1 MKNSRGFCLV
11 QELVCFCLTAVLLA
25 TAIQG
30 FYRSNYLLN
39 ESLELQQAVQA
50 AQQVL
55 AGEEYSGR
63 FDVTQRISSGS
74 TECLAVQEVQAA
86 YGKVRVTLIRALPT
100 AEGLSASGAA
110 AGTFKAT
117 GTAGLSF
124 GRLQDELQLQEA
136 RRHILAQLEKIVCYD
151 AQSVR
156 LQTDGKIS
164 CRMLEGCKQVTVYS
178 DKQGIYQRTRTN
190 KGTGVNPVSLEEV
203 GVFGWQ
209 VRRCSPQMLCVSFDL
224 YRNGRS
230 MRVTQYFICYSA
242 RITDDA

>member
-1 MKNSRGFCLV
+1 MKNSRGFFLI

-25 TAIQG
+25 TMIQG

-74 TECLAVQEVQAA
+74 TDGLAVQEVQAA

-110 AGTFKAT
+110 VGTF
-117 GTAGLSF
+117 AGSSA
-124 GRLQDELQLQEA
+124 GD
-136 RRHILAQLEKIVCYD
+136 
-151 AQSVR
+151 
-156 LQTDGKIS
+156 
-164 CRMLEGCKQVTVYS
+164 
-178 DKQGIYQRTRTN
+178 
-190 KGTGVNPVSLEEV
+190 V
-203 GVFGWQ
+203 G
-209 VRRCSPQMLCVSFDL
+209 L
-224 YRNGRS
+224 
-230 MRVTQYFICYSA
+230 
-242 RITDDA
+242 

>member
-100 AEGLSASGAA
+100 AEGLSADGAA
-110 AGTFKAT
+110 VGITSGNSAG
-117 GTAGLSF
+117 
-124 GRLQDELQLQEA
+124 
-136 RRHILAQLEKIVCYD
+136 D
-151 AQSVR
+151 A
-156 LQTDGKIS
+156 
-164 CRMLEGCKQVTVYS
+164 C
-178 DKQGIYQRTRTN
+178 
-190 KGTGVNPVSLEEV
+190 
-203 GVFGWQ
+203 F
-209 VRRCSPQMLCVSFDL
+209 
-224 YRNGRS
+224 
-230 MRVTQYFICYSA
+230 
-242 RITDDA
+242 

>member
-39 ESLELQQAVQA
+39 ESLELQQAAQA

-74 TECLAVQEVQAA
+74 ADGLAVQEVQAA

-100 AEGLSASGAA
+100 AEGISADGAA
-110 AGTFKAT
+110 VGITSGNSAG
-117 GTAGLSF
+117 
-124 GRLQDELQLQEA
+124 
-136 RRHILAQLEKIVCYD
+136 D
-151 AQSVR
+151 A
-156 LQTDGKIS
+156 
-164 CRMLEGCKQVTVYS
+164 C
-178 DKQGIYQRTRTN
+178 
-190 KGTGVNPVSLEEV
+190 
-203 GVFGWQ
+203 F
-209 VRRCSPQMLCVSFDL
+209 
-224 YRNGRS
+224 
-230 MRVTQYFICYSA
+230 
-242 RITDDA
+242 

>member
-74 TECLAVQEVQAA
+74 ADGLAVQEVQAA

-110 AGTFKAT
+110 VGITSGSSAGDIGF
-117 GTAGLSF
+117 
-124 GRLQDELQLQEA
+124 
-136 RRHILAQLEKIVCYD
+136 
-151 AQSVR
+151 
-156 LQTDGKIS
+156 
-164 CRMLEGCKQVTVYS
+164 
-178 DKQGIYQRTRTN
+178 
-190 KGTGVNPVSLEEV
+190 
-203 GVFGWQ
+203 
-209 VRRCSPQMLCVSFDL
+209 
-224 YRNGRS
+224 
-230 MRVTQYFICYSA
+230 
-242 RITDDA
+242 

>member
-39 ESLELQQAVQA
+39 QSLELQQAVQA

-74 TECLAVQEVQAA
+74 ADGLAVQEVQAA

-100 AEGLSASGAA
+100 AERLPADGAA
-110 AGTFKAT
+110 AGTF
-117 GTAGLSF
+117 AGSSA
-124 GRLQDELQLQEA
+124 GD
-136 RRHILAQLEKIVCYD
+136 
-151 AQSVR
+151 
-156 LQTDGKIS
+156 
-164 CRMLEGCKQVTVYS
+164 
-178 DKQGIYQRTRTN
+178 
-190 KGTGVNPVSLEEV
+190 V
-203 GVFGWQ
+203 G
-209 VRRCSPQMLCVSFDL
+209 L
-224 YRNGRS
+224 
-230 MRVTQYFICYSA
+230 
-242 RITDDA
+242 

>member
-39 ESLELQQAVQA
+39 QSLELQQAVQA

-100 AEGLSASGAA
+100 AEGLSADGAA
-110 AGTFKAT
+110 VGITSGSSAGDIGF
-117 GTAGLSF
+117 
-124 GRLQDELQLQEA
+124 
-136 RRHILAQLEKIVCYD
+136 
-151 AQSVR
+151 
-156 LQTDGKIS
+156 
-164 CRMLEGCKQVTVYS
+164 
-178 DKQGIYQRTRTN
+178 
-190 KGTGVNPVSLEEV
+190 
-203 GVFGWQ
+203 
-209 VRRCSPQMLCVSFDL
+209 
-224 YRNGRS
+224 
-230 MRVTQYFICYSA
+230 
-242 RITDDA
+242 

>member
-74 TECLAVQEVQAA
+74 ADGLAVQEVQAA

-100 AEGLSASGAA
+100 TEGLSADGAA
-110 AGTFKAT
+110 VGITSGNSAGNACF
-117 GTAGLSF
+117 
-124 GRLQDELQLQEA
+124 
-136 RRHILAQLEKIVCYD
+136 
-151 AQSVR
+151 
-156 LQTDGKIS
+156 
-164 CRMLEGCKQVTVYS
+164 
-178 DKQGIYQRTRTN
+178 
-190 KGTGVNPVSLEEV
+190 
-203 GVFGWQ
+203 
-209 VRRCSPQMLCVSFDL
+209 
-224 YRNGRS
+224 
-230 MRVTQYFICYSA
+230 
-242 RITDDA
+242 

>member
-30 FYRSNYLLN
+30 FFRSNYLLN

-63 FDVTQRISSGS
+63 FDVTQSISSGS
-74 TECLAVQEVQAA
+74 ADGLTVQEVQAA

-110 AGTFKAT
+110 VGTF
-117 GTAGLSF
+117 AGSSA
-124 GRLQDELQLQEA
+124 GD
-136 RRHILAQLEKIVCYD
+136 V
-151 AQSVR
+151 
-156 LQTDGKIS
+156 
-164 CRMLEGCKQVTVYS
+164 
-178 DKQGIYQRTRTN
+178 
-190 KGTGVNPVSLEEV
+190 
-203 GVFGWQ
+203 
-209 VRRCSPQMLCVSFDL
+209 DL
-224 YRNGRS
+224 
-230 MRVTQYFICYSA
+230 
-242 RITDDA
+242 

>member
-39 ESLELQQAVQA
+39 QSLELQQAVEA

-63 FDVTQRISSGS
+63 FDVTQRIRSGS
-74 TECLAVQEVQAA
+74 ADGLAVQEVQAA

-110 AGTFKAT
+110 VGTF
-117 GTAGLSF
+117 AGS
-124 GRLQDELQLQEA
+124 
-136 RRHILAQLEKIVCYD
+136 
-151 AQSVR
+151 
-156 LQTDGKIS
+156 
-164 CRMLEGCKQVTVYS
+164 
-178 DKQGIYQRTRTN
+178 
-190 KGTGVNPVSLEEV
+190 
-203 GVFGWQ
+203 
-209 VRRCSPQMLCVSFDL
+209 
-224 YRNGRS
+224 
-230 MRVTQYFICYSA
+230 SA
-242 RITDDA
+242 GDIGF

>member
-63 FDVTQRISSGS
+63 FAVTQRISSGS
-74 TECLAVQEVQAA
+74 ADGLAVQEVQAA

-100 AEGLSASGAA
+100 AEGLSADGGAVGITSGNS
-110 AGTFKAT
+110 AGDV
-117 GTAGLSF
+117 GL
-124 GRLQDELQLQEA
+124 
-136 RRHILAQLEKIVCYD
+136 
-151 AQSVR
+151 
-156 LQTDGKIS
+156 
-164 CRMLEGCKQVTVYS
+164 
-178 DKQGIYQRTRTN
+178 
-190 KGTGVNPVSLEEV
+190 
-203 GVFGWQ
+203 
-209 VRRCSPQMLCVSFDL
+209 
-224 YRNGRS
+224 
-230 MRVTQYFICYSA
+230 
-242 RITDDA
+242 

>member
-11 QELVCFCLTAVLLA
+11 QELVCFCLTVVLLA

-74 TECLAVQEVQAA
+74 ADGLAVQEVQAA

-100 AEGLSASGAA
+100 AEGLSSSGAA
-110 AGTFKAT
+110 AGIF
-117 GTAGLSF
+117 AGSSA
-124 GRLQDELQLQEA
+124 GD
-136 RRHILAQLEKIVCYD
+136 
-151 AQSVR
+151 
-156 LQTDGKIS
+156 
-164 CRMLEGCKQVTVYS
+164 
-178 DKQGIYQRTRTN
+178 
-190 KGTGVNPVSLEEV
+190 V
-203 GVFGWQ
+203 G
-209 VRRCSPQMLCVSFDL
+209 L
-224 YRNGRS
+224 
-230 MRVTQYFICYSA
+230 
-242 RITDDA
+242 